1 MARKK
6 TTSNRADTSQNAKR
20 AKTTTPRDAKRDST
34 AAHPPA
40 TKRKT
45 MAKPASKR
53 PTRAAGPGLPPG
65 VFPHSKLRKP
75 KIQGDHIRRVG
86 IVFAGGPAPGANAVI
101 SSAAISFLDTGRE
114 VIGFREGYRH
124 LEQYHPVTERLLQDK
139 HYRVFRPA
147 HVTGMR
153 NTQGILIGTSRAN
166 PGSEIRSGKDLTDT
180 KRTRKLRNVYSAL
193 IDLGIDGLISIGGDD
208 TLKTANFLYEY
219 QKLLPKNAKRVQ
231 IVHLPKTIDNDYSG
245 IDFTFGYFTAV
256 DFLAKEV
263 KNLRADA
270 EASNR
275 YFIAQAM
282 GRKAGWLSYGV
293 GIAGEANMIFSV
305 EDITE
310 DMLFDERVTVNGK
323 RQVEK
328 RLRIEALV
336 DRIVDMMIWREE
348 QEGKTFGTVVLAEG
362 LAELLPENY
371 IRGID
376 KDEHGHI
383 SIGKIDLGYILARL
397 VEVEYGRRTGRK
409 RKVTGLQ
416 IGYESRCALPHA
428 FDVMLGSQLGIGAY
442 RALVEEN
449 LNGHMV
455 SVSGQLDL
463 RYVAFKKLVNPRT
476 LKTEVRYIQPGSD
489 FHRLARFL
497 ESKTEVAR
505 I

>member
-1 MARKK
+1 MPKK
-6 TTSNRADTSQNAKR
+6 TTKKKTPAARHAQRKTAAAPHSAKR
-20 AKTTTPRDAKRDST
+20 KPAAKRVT
-34 AAHPPA
+34 GA
-40 TKRKT
+40 R
-45 MAKPASKR
+45 PASKR
-53 PTRAAGPGLPPG
+53 AGGAATPSLPPG

-75 KIQGDHIRRVG
+75 KTFGDHIHRVG

-114 VIGFREGYRH
+114 VIGFRDGYRH
-124 LEQYHPVTERLLQDK
+124 LEQYHPVTQRLQQDS
-139 HYRVFRPA
+139 HYRVFKPS

-166 PGSEIRSGKDLTDT
+166 PGSEIRSGKDLSDA
-180 KRTRKLRNVYSAL
+180 KRTRKLQNVYAAL
-193 IDLGIDGLISIGGDD
+193 IDLGIDALISIGGDD

-310 DMLFDERVTVNGK
+310 DLLFDEKVTVAGR

-328 RLRIEALV
+328 RLRVEALV
-336 DRIVDMMIWREE
+336 DRIVDMMVWREE

-362 LAELLPENY
+362 LAELLPEKY
-371 IRGID
+371 IRNID

-383 SIGKIDLGYILARL
+383 SIGKIDMGYILAQL
-397 VEVEYGRRTGRK
+397 VEAEYTHRTGRK

-416 IGYESRCALPHA
+416 IGYESRCAVPHA

-449 LNGHMV
+449 LDGHMV

-463 RYVAFKKLVNPRT
+463 RYVPFKKLVNPHT